1 MWPVFFLAKNER
13 SLLLVA
19 IRSWQIHLLR
29 WPFIGTWQSGKWTNR
44 QYFWFP
50 LYSETASSDCRN
62 EGTPHIEC
70 HPSLMFVHW
79 NGWDIYVMYSEY
91 LSLSEIG
98 RMVGIK
104 RWFFLLFLTLRL
116 LLWWNKTDRLVSEV
130 VPVGAILP
138 CSDPWHAVPRNASL
152 FETPQAQRGTGC
164 WVNELEC
171 YWICHT
177 GNWCL
182 PWCSVSALFMLGDYG
197 YRTQSWC
204 WRPADVLH

>member
-1 MWPVFFLAKNER
+1 MFFQVTKFFGLPAEIETLLWISSYRQFMWPVFFLAKNER

-104 RWFFLLFLTLRL
+104 TVIFSSIFNIAAVTLVKQNR
-116 LLWWNKTDRLVSEV
+116 S
-130 VPVGAILP
+130 PG
-138 CSDPWHAVPRNASL
+138 
-152 FETPQAQRGTGC
+152 
-164 WVNELEC
+164 
-171 YWICHT
+171 
-177 GNWCL
+177 
-182 PWCSVSALFMLGDYG
+182 
-197 YRTQSWC
+197 
-204 WRPADVLH
+204 